1 MKLEAGKWYRC
12 NNGDKVHID
21 WIGDKWASYHDE
33 KENISA
39 LRIENGSPLR
49 GDQCCSPISEW
60 SDPKLRPWKLE
71 EVPLGAWMREK
82 THGLPSL
89 IVAIRSTSVTRGHG
103 DTVALDY
110 ALSHYEYSM
119 DEGSTWKPCGVEE

>member
-1 MKLEAGKWYRC
+1 MKLETGKWYLDRI
-12 NNGDKVHID
+12 NQ
-21 WIGDKWASYHDE
+21 KWTVDYCGCY
-33 KENISA
+33 SA
-39 LRIENGSPLR
+39 CGHSESGGVMTWFEDGRVNSGFDSQNDL
-49 GDQCCSPISEW
+49 ISEW
-60 SDPKLRPWKLE
+60 TEPKLRPWKLE

-89 IVAIRSTSVTRGHG
+89 IVAIRSTSVIRGHG
-103 DTVALDY
+103 DTVTLDY